1 MMAPAPGVYNEIVFG
16 RCWRGAAVLLLACSC
31 WLGLGARATAAQQ
44 IAVGPNPW
52 LDVQLQSG
60 TLTVNTWDRPDVQ
73 ISSSGRLDVK
83 HVGASVADP
92 RIPRQYT
99 AWSQSVSTGSGDARL
114 PEESFV
120 LPQLQ
125 GSSHD
130 AVVADGQGNTTI
142 TVPRGTALVTARVGT
157 GQLNLNGYHGAFIT
171 QVRDGGISFNH
182 VDGSGYAEAL
192 RGPIQATDSTFDRLR
207 ARTATGNMFFRGCT
221 SHQIEATSKYG
232 SIVYDNGRFQ
242 PGLAHFES
250 EHGNVALG
258 VRGGAQ
264 IGAHSGTGHVVSSF
278 HNGSAA
284 TRNRNSTQETVRG
297 GGPVVTAVS
306 KHGSVFLYNG
316 SVGAHPRVQAE
327 LRGSQTRQGAPAQVF
342 APANASAPVRSE
354 VPARNF
360 APRNYAP
367 PRDYSAPGYGRRRFT
382 PQQQQP
388 YAPPGYAQPRPAGPY
403 GQPQPR
409 QGPPASPRQ
418 GPPQGRAGGPPGGG
432 GSGGGGGH
440 HHQQPPS

>member
-1 MMAPAPGVYNEIVFG
+1 MMGPMRADYNESVFG
-16 RCWRGAAVLLLACSC
+16 KCWRGAAVLLLAWSC
-31 WLGLGARATAAQQ
+31 WIGMGARASAAQQ
-44 IAVGPNPW
+44 IPVGPNPW
-52 LDVQLQSG
+52 LDVQLGSG

-83 HVGASVADP
+83 HVPASDADP
-92 RIPRQYT
+92 RIPHQYT
-99 AWSQSVSTGSGDARL
+99 AWSQSVSTGGGDARL

-130 AVVADGQGNTTI
+130 AVVADGSGNTTI
-142 TVPRGTALVTARVGT
+142 TVPRGTALVTAHVGT

-171 QVRDGGISFNH
+171 QVRDGGISFDH

-192 RGPIQATDSTFDRLR
+192 RGPIQATNSSFDRLR

-242 PGLAHFES
+242 PGLARFES

-264 IGAHSGTGHVVSSF
+264 IGAHSGTGRVVSSF

-284 TRNRNSTQETVRG
+284 TRNRNSAQETVRG
-297 GGPVVTAVS
+297 GGPVVTAIS
-306 KHGSVFLYNG
+306 KHGSVYLYNG

-327 LRGSQTRQGAPAQVF
+327 LQGSRALPARAQVF
-342 APANASAPVRSE
+342 APSNAPASARAEAPARTF
-354 VPARNF
+354 VPA
-360 APRNYAP
+360 RNYAP
-367 PRDYSAPGYGRRRFT
+367 P
-382 PQQQQP
+382 QN
-388 YAPPGYAQPRPAGPY
+388 YAPPGYGGRRY
-403 GQPQPR
+403 QPQQQFAPPGYPPR
-409 QGPPASPRQ
+409 QGPPGSPRQ
-418 GPPQGRAGGPPGGG
+418 MAPAPQRQAPEPPRGGNP
-432 GSGGGGGH
+432 GGGGH
-440 HHQQPPS
+440 HRHPPQ

>member
-1 MMAPAPGVYNEIVFG
+1 MMAPRAGGYNEIVFK
-16 RCWRGAAVLLLACSC
+16 RCWRGAAVLVVACSC
-31 WLGLGARATAAQQ
+31 WLGLGARASAAQQ

-73 ISSSGRLDVK
+73 IQSSGRLDVK
-83 HVGASVADP
+83 HVNASVADP
-92 RIPRQYT
+92 QIPHQYT
-99 AWSQSVSTGSGDARL
+99 AWSQSVSTGNGNARL

-130 AVVADGQGNTTI
+130 AVVADGEGNTTI

-157 GQLNLNGYHGAFIT
+157 GQLNMNGYRGAFIT
-171 QVRDGGISFNH
+171 QVREGGIAFNH
-182 VDGSGYAEAL
+182 VEGSGYAEAL
-192 RGPIQATDSTFDRLR
+192 RGPIQATDSSFERLR

-242 PGLAHFES
+242 PGLARFES

-284 TRNRNSTQETVRG
+284 TRNRNGTQETVRG

-327 LRGSQTRQGAPAQVF
+327 LRGSRALPAAAPAQGF
-342 APANASAPVRSE
+342 APAGAPV
-354 VPARNF
+354 PATR
-360 APRNYAP
+360 AELPARNYAP
-367 PRDYSAPGYGRRRFT
+367 PRNYSRPREYAPQPGYGRHRFA
-382 PQQQQP
+382 PPSQQP
-388 YAPPGYAQPRPAGPY
+388 YAPPNY
-403 GQPQPR
+403 PQPR
-409 QGPPASPRQ
+409 QVP
-418 GPPQGRAGGPPGGG
+418 PPQQRAGAPGGPPGGG
-432 GSGGGGGH
+432 GGGGGH
-440 HHQQPPS
+440 HHRQQPPR